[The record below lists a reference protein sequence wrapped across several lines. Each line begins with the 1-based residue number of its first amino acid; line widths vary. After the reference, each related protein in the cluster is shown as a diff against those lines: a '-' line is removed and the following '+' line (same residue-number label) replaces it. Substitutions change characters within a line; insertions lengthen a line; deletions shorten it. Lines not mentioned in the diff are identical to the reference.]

1 MAAEVQEQWIK
12 WVALTTTIL
21 AVCAAIGS
29 LKGGGYS
36 TQVQVMTTL
45 ESNKWSY
52 FQSKSIKQHVTE
64 MERDLL
70 TLEILKSDVPAVK
83 DGIQQKLKTVDDNIT
98 RYDKEKAAIK
108 SEAEDLSKKQGELK
122 RHGGNFG
129 LAVMFF
135 QIAIMLSA
143 IGSLLKQ
150 RSSWLFG
157 LVIGAA
163 GLVYFVNGFFLLF

>member
-1 MAAEVQEQWIK
+1 MAAEVQEKWLK

-29 LKGGGYS
+29 LKGGGFS
-36 TQVQVMTTL
+36 TQVQLLTTK
-45 ESNKWSY
+45 ESNQWSFY
-52 FQSKSIKQHVTE
+52 QAKSLKLHICE

-70 TLEILKSDVPAVK
+70 NIETLKGDVPAVQTI
-83 DGIQQKLKTVDDNIT
+83 IQGKIKTLEGNII
-98 RYDKEKAAIK
+98 RYNKEKDEIK
-108 SEAEDLSKKQGELK
+108 VQADAYSSQQGELK

-150 RSSWLFG
+150 RAAWLVG
-157 LVIGAA
+157 LAIGAA
-163 GLVYFVNGFFLLF
+163 GILYFLNGFFLFF

>member
-1 MAAEVQEQWIK
+1 MAGEVQEKWLK

-29 LKGGGYS
+29 LKGGSFS
-36 TQVQVMTTL
+36 TQVQLMTTK
-45 ESNKWSY
+45 ENNKWSY

-64 MERDLL
+64 IELDLL
-70 TLEILKSDVPAVK
+70 KIEFIKSDVPAVK
-83 DGIQQKLKTVDDNIT
+83 EEIEHKIKAVETDIA
-98 RYDKEKAAIK
+98 RYDKEKADIK
-108 SEAEDLSKKQGELK
+108 AEAEGLTDQQAVLK

-157 LVIGAA
+157 LGIGVL
-163 GLVYFVNGFFLLF
+163 GLVYFVNGFILLF

>member
-1 MAAEVQEQWIK
+1 MAGETQEQWLK

-36 TQVQVMTTL
+36 TQVGLMTTQ
-45 ESNKWSY
+45 ESNQWSY
-52 FQSKSIKQHVTE
+52 YQAKSIKLHLSE

-70 TLEILKSDVPAVK
+70 NIEFIKDDVPMIKYEIQKKLKSLE
-83 DGIQQKLKTVDDNIT
+83 GNIEKYST
-98 RYDKEKAAIK
+98 EKEAIK
-108 SEAEDLSKKQGELK
+108 AKAEDLSNKQGVLK

-150 RSSWLFG
+150 RAAWLFG
-157 LVIGAA
+157 LVIGLA
-163 GLVYFVNGFFLLF
+163 GMIYFINGFFLLF

>member
-1 MAAEVQEQWIK
+1 MAAEVQEKWLK

-36 TQVQVMTTL
+36 TQVQLMTTQ
-45 ESNKWSY
+45 ESNQWSFY
-52 FQSKSIKQHVTE
+52 QAKSLKLHLAE

-70 TLEILKSDVPAVK
+70 NIELLKNNGPVVDGEIQKKVK
-83 DGIQQKLKTVDDNIT
+83 DLEKNIS
-98 RYDKEKAAIK
+98 RYNKEKDDIK
-108 SEAEDLSKKQGELK
+108 DQAEGFSSRQGVLK

-129 LAVMFF
+129 LSVMFF

-150 RSSWLFG
+150 RGAWLCG
-157 LVIGAA
+157 LLIGAA
-163 GLVYFVNGFFLLF
+163 GIIYFVNGFFLFF

>member
-1 MAAEVQEQWIK
+1 MAAEAQESWIK

-36 TQVQVMTTL
+36 TQVQLMTTQ
-45 ESNKWSY
+45 ENNKWSY

-70 TLEILKSDVPAVK
+70 GLELVKANDPALKQEVQVKIKAVE
-83 DGIQQKLKTVDDNIT
+83 DSIT
-98 RYDKEKAAIK
+98 RYDNEKAAIK
-108 SEAEDLSKKQGELK
+108 TEAEQLSSKQGELK

-150 RSSWLFG
+150 RSAWLCG
-157 LVIGAA
+157 LFIGIA
-163 GLVYFVNGFFLLF
+163 GFVYFLNGFFLFF

>member
-1 MAAEVQEQWIK
+1 MAGEVQEKWLK

-36 TQVQVMTTL
+36 TQVQIMTTQ
-45 ESNKWSY
+45 ENNKWSY
-52 FQSKSIKQHVTE
+52 YQAKSIKQHVSE
-64 MERDLL
+64 MELD
-70 TLEILKSDVPAVK
+70 ILKLELFKNDNALIK
-83 DGIQQKLKTVDDNIT
+83 GEYQGKIKKLEDNIA
-98 RYDKEKAAIK
+98 RYDKEKTDIKAQAEVLSGKQAI
-108 SEAEDLSKKQGELK
+108 LK

-150 RSSWLFG
+150 RSSWLIG
-157 LVIGAA
+157 LFIGGA
-163 GLVYFVNGFFLLF
+163 GFIYFINGFLLFF

>member
-1 MAAEVQEQWIK
+1 MAAEVQEKWLK

-29 LKGGGYS
+29 LKGGGCS
-36 TQVQVMTTL
+36 TQVQIMTTQ
-45 ESNKWSY
+45 ESDKWSFY
-52 FQSKSIKQHVTE
+52 QAKSIKQHVSE

-70 TLEILKSDVPAVK
+70 KLELIKGEVVSVK
-83 DGIQQKLKTVDDNIT
+83 DEIQNKLQALEKNIN
-98 RYDKEKAAIK
+98 RYDKEKAEVK
-108 SEAEDLSKKQGELK
+108 LQAEELEKVQANVK

-143 IGSLLKQ
+143 IASLLKQ
-150 RSSWLFG
+150 RIAWLFG
-157 LVIGAA
+157 LAIGVM
-163 GLVYFVNGFFLLF
+163 GILYFVNGFVLFF

>member
-1 MAAEVQEQWIK
+1 MAGEVQERWLK

-36 TQVQVMTTL
+36 TQVQLMTTK
-45 ESNKWSY
+45 ENNKWSY
-52 FQSKSIKQHVTE
+52 FQSKSVKQHITE

-70 TLEILKSDVPAVK
+70 KLELVKSDAPSVREEVQRTIKAVE
-83 DGIQQKLKTVDDNIT
+83 DNIA
-98 RYDKEKAAIK
+98 RYDKEKAGIK
-108 SEAEDLSKKQGELK
+108 AEAEDLSNTQGELK

-129 LAVMFF
+129 MSVMFF

-150 RSSWLFG
+150 RSAWLSG
-157 LVIGAA
+157 LAIGVA
-163 GLVYFVNGFFLLF
+163 GFIYFLNGFFLFF

>member
-1 MAAEVQEQWIK
+1 MAAEVQEKWLK
-12 WVALTTTIL
+12 WVALSTTIL

-29 LKGGGYS
+29 LKGGGFS
-36 TQVQVMTTL
+36 TQVQLMTTQ
-45 ESNKWSY
+45 ENNKWSY

-70 TLEILKSDVPAVK
+70 KIELLKSDVPAVK
-83 DGIQQKLKTVDDNIT
+83 DEIQQKIKSVEDNIG
-98 RYDKEKAAIK
+98 RYDKEKAQIK
-108 SEAEDLSKKQGELK
+108 TEAEDLSKKQSDLK

-150 RSSWLFG
+150 RSSWLCG
-157 LVIGAA
+157 LAVGVA
-163 GLVYFVNGFFLLF
+163 GLLYFMNGFFLLF

>member
-1 MAAEVQEQWIK
+1 MATDVQEKWLK

-29 LKGGGYS
+29 LKGGGFS
-36 TQVQVMTTL
+36 TQVQLLTTQ
-45 ESNKWSY
+45 ETNKWSY

-70 TLEILKSDVPAVK
+70 KIELVKSSDAAVQSAVQK
-83 DGIQQKLKTVDDNIT
+83 NIQQAEENIN
-98 RYDKEKAAIK
+98 RYDKEKAGIK
-108 SEAEDLSKKQGELK
+108 IEAEDISKKQGELK

-150 RSSWLFG
+150 KSSW
-157 LVIGAA
+157 VIGLIIGGL